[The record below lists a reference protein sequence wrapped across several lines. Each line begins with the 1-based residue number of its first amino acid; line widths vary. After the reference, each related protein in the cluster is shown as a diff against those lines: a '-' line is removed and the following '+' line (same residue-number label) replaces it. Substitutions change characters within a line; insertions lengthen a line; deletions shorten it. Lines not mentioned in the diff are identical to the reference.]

1 MSGST
6 GSVVWWVCCV
16 LVISFCVVLCTD
28 TWARGAVSAVLVV
41 GVLCAH
47 HFVEECLN
55 AFKACGCQICGNWM
69 YPIAFTWTLPSII
82 GPGVL
87 VTSKTVGNTLLLMCR
102 CKTHD
107 PRLCADCPP

>member
-47 HFVEECLN
+47 HFVEECSN
-55 AFKACGCQICGNWM
+55 VFKACGCRICGNWTVSHCFRLDSAK
-69 YPIAFTWTLPSII
+69 YHRSWHVGYFKDGWEYFII
-82 GPGVL
+82 DV
-87 VTSKTVGNTLLLMCR
+87 
-102 CKTHD
+102 
-107 PRLCADCPP
+107 